1 MCLNTG
7 GVPKDREIPGEVT
20 KDPAFNMDAIWLP
33 DSKRLE
39 AEKAG
44 YAVIDPPTIIATHL
58 TELIRKNAASILSR
72 QSVSAMIE
80 KVKEKNPVVVDEVLG
95 GDSKF
100 TYGEIETI
108 LKNLLSEQVSIRNMV
123 TILESL
129 GDNGKFTH
137 DVWLLTE
144 KVREALG
151 AQICQQYVDENKT
164 LHVVYLSQELSQ
176 NILAHTQN
184 MQGKG
189 PMVAFDPVDGRKFL
203 NSVSSAIAQV
213 RERGFLP
220 IILCASE
227 VRRAVKSATEREMPG
242 IVVLSINEVMNG
254 NVNVESLGEI
264 NG

>member
-1 MCLNTG
+1 ML
-7 GVPKDREIPGEVT
+7 
-20 KDPAFNMDAIWLP
+20 F
-33 DSKRLE
+33 
-39 AEKAG
+39 
-44 YAVIDPPTIIATHL
+44 
-58 TELIRKNAASILSR
+58 
-72 QSVSAMIE
+72 QS
-80 KVKEKNPVVVDEVLG
+80 
-95 GDSKF
+95 
-100 TYGEIETI
+100 
-108 LKNLLSEQVSIRNMV
+108 
-123 TILESL
+123 LESL